1 MRINCFVE
9 NIDNRNDIVL
19 DRKKFSSS
27 KKCFKSKNWSKD
39 NSF

>member
-19 DRKKFSSS
+19 DKKFSSS
-27 KKCFKSKNWSKD
+27 KKCFKSKNWSKN